1 VRRTVVLALLLVSI
15 VVFGQ
20 KPEPKI
26 YRLKNGFRISQTCL
40 RSRSLK
46 VANASTE
53 SLTKGLACL
62 DAMPGQQVKEH
73 AENIRNLMKEKAP
86 VLTCEELESDT
97 LALATLP
104 HQQPIPSIKI
114 NNSKNQEHLDNII
127 LHELFHSIGYGHEM
141 AEVEYAYACAEC
153 CITEGNGGDRE
164 LACRLCQRPKDQVR
178 DLDYY
183 NDLAKL
189 FTDVKRPKFALRR
202 LINYLK
208 ANPTSQE
215 ARIHL
220 RSALARGYP
229 GLALK
234 AENDEGVARYI
245 EELFDSIDVLL
256 TRPELT
262 HKQVLPSINQIISM
276 GVVDDAFNGLNNFY
290 SAIQDLGQETERI
303 ELVWLYPSKGKK

>member
-26 YRLKNGFRISQTCL
+26 YRLKNGFRISKTCL

-46 VANASTE
+46 VAKASTE

-73 AENIRNLMKEKAP
+73 AEKIRNLMHERAP
-86 VLTCEELESDT
+86 VLLCEELESDT

-114 NNSKNQEHLDNII
+114 NNSKNREHLDNVI
-127 LHELFHSIGYGHEM
+127 LHELFHSIGYAHEIS
-141 AEVEYAYACAEC
+141 EVEYAYACAEC
-153 CITEGNGGDRE
+153 CITEGNGGDRD

-183 NDLAKL
+183 NELAKL
-189 FTDVKRPKFALRR
+189 FTDIKRPKFALNR

-208 ANPTSQE
+208 TNPDSYQ

-229 GLALK
+229 GLVLK

-245 EELFDSIDVLL
+245 EELFNSIDVLL
-256 TRPELT
+256 ARPELT
-262 HKQVLPSINQIISM
+262 YKQVLPSINEIISM
-276 GVVDDAFNGLNNFY
+276 GVVDDSFNGLNNFY
-290 SAIQDLGQETERI
+290 SSIQDLGQDTDRV
-303 ELVWLYPSKGKK
+303 ELVFLYSKGGK